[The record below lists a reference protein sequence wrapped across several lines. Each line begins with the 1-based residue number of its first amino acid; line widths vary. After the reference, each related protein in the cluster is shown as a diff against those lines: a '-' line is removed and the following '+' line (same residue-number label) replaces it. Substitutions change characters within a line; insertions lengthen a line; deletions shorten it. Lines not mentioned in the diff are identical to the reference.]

1 MYDSDVR
8 DRALGA
14 YLGLAL
20 GDALGATVEFLT
32 AREIAAQH
40 GRHDEIKGGGWL
52 KLRAGAVTDD
62 TQMSMALGLAL
73 IESGG
78 WQLTA
83 IAEAWAEWLRSKP
96 ADVGNTCR
104 RGIRRYLKDG
114 SLLTPE
120 SADAGNGAAMRNV
133 PVTIV
138 TLGHPRALVKRS
150 LEQARFTHH
159 NPLSDAA
166 TVTLGQMT
174 QTLMLGGTTADCRLQ
189 ADALIATHRQF
200 RFEPYPGQAGGY
212 IVDTVQT
219 VFDAFFAE
227 EDFEACLVRTVNR
240 GGDADTTGAIVGQ
253 LAGARCGASRL
264 PRRWL
269 KKLDPS
275 VHAAIVA
282 QTDGLLAL
290 AAAAAAC

>member
-1 MYDSDVR
+1 MDDNDVR

-20 GDALGATVEFLT
+20 GDALGATVEFMT
-32 AREIAAQH
+32 AREIAARH
-40 GRHDEIKGGGWL
+40 GEHRDITGGGWL
-52 KLRAGAVTDD
+52 KLQPGAVTDD
-62 TQMSMALGLAL
+62 TQMSLALGQAL
-73 IESGG
+73 IASGG
-78 WQLTA
+78 WNLPA

-104 RGIRRYLKDG
+104 RGIRRYMQDG
-114 SLLTPE
+114 TLLTPE
-120 SADAGNGAAMRNV
+120 GQDAGNGAAMRNV
-133 PVTIV
+133 PVTIA
-138 TLGHPRALVKRS
+138 TLGKPAALFERT
-150 LEQARFTHH
+150 LAQARVTHH

-174 QTLMLGGTTADCRLQ
+174 QTLLLGGTTAGCRAQ

-219 VFDAFFAE
+219 VFDAFFNE
-227 EDFEACLVRTVNR
+227 EDFERCLIRTVNR

-269 KKLDPS
+269 KKLDPAI
-275 VHAAIVA
+275 HAAIVA
-282 QTDGLLAL
+282 QTDALLAL
-290 AAAAAAC
+290 AAAGAC